1 LLASVVASSNGIV
14 VAAAAD
20 VAVAVALVA
29 DVAAVALQFVSS
41 KLRRFDL
48 WEPQLLLAAC
58 GDLFAAPVAASD
70 YDIDP
75 WTDGDL
81 YMYIFLP
88 PLLPANG

>member
-1 LLASVVASSNGIV
+1 MLASVVASSNGIV

-20 VAVAVALVA
+20 AAAL
-29 DVAAVALQFVSS
+29 VAAVALQFVSS

-48 WEPQLLLAAC
+48 WPTQLLLAAC

-75 WTDGDL
+75 WTAGD
-81 YMYIFLP
+81 MYSSFC
-88 PLLPANG
+88 LLCCLQMG